1 MDSVAR
7 SILSVFLGYWMLCAE
22 VVRAAPPPDI
32 PVGTTP
38 RDYLEVLRGSFLT
51 PQISSSRYYTLLLR
65 DDASV
70 WSCGSYPGPEQISGR
85 LMQVLPPGTARWV
98 SAGRHGSFAGVL
110 AFRDPGGLGGA
121 YTSWTYIP
129 PVSGKPV
136 AGFDVSY
143 FVEDGQVMAI
153 GRNDFGQLGNL
164 SLGGLSL
171 TYAPVFT
178 DTGMPLTDVKM
189 VAAGSAFATAVKR
202 DGTVW
207 TWGGPTIT
215 ANWATVR

>member
-22 VVRAAPPPDI
+22 VVRAAPPSDI

-51 PQISSSRYYTLLLR
+51 PQISSSRNYTLLLR

-70 WSCGSYPGPEQISGR
+70 CACGGYEGIRGIPHSIFPA
-85 LMQVLPPGTARWV
+85 QVLPPGTARWI
-98 SAGRHGSFAGVL
+98 SAGRHDSFAGVL
-110 AFRDPGGLGGA
+110 TFAAVP
-121 YTSWTYIP
+121 YSNWTYIP

-189 VAAGSAFATAVKR
+189 VAAGSAFAIAVKR

-207 TWGGPTIT
+207 T
-215 ANWATVR
+215 